1 MAYAIYI
8 AAAAVIGLLIGFVAL
23 SVLWLKSTVMKNIRS
38 RTLGLISVYDELLE
52 EKSRELTEL
61 AEHDAWQSGKAEETE
76 AAAVGRGNISP
87 RTGEGAEALSAAQML
102 QMTERSGGAVYRERT
117 LGSVYR
123 KIRESF
129 AFDPN
134 EILAELEE
142 EKAQTAQKAEK
153 AQKAGK
159 AQKVQNAQKAQKS
172 QKAQKNQKTQNEH
185 NEQNERE
192 TQKTQKAQKTGS
204 PAGRLLRELSP
215 DTIYR
220 LSSMPRETQEAIL
233 REALDD
239 EGAALLKEYMQTHR
253 TFSALGFYDHL
264 RLRAACE
271 PDKAYLHIPRGMWA
285 GCTKYG
291 GAEIVPDDEI
301 CEGFCLEESNILY
314 DYSIRM
320 RELS

>member
-61 AEHDAWQSGKAEETE
+61 AEHDAAQSGKAEETE
-76 AAAVGRGNISP
+76 AAAVGRGNISL
-87 RTGEGAEALSAAQML
+87 RTGEGAAALSAAQML

-142 EKAQTAQKAEK
+142 ENAQTAQETQNEQNPQK
-153 AQKAGK
+153 AQR
-159 AQKVQNAQKAQKS
+159 AQKS

-271 PDKAYLHIPRGMWA
+271 PGTAYLHIPRGMWA

-291 GAEIVPDDEI
+291 VAEIVPDDEI

>member
-61 AEHDAWQSGKAEETE
+61 AEHDARQSGKAEETE
-76 AAAVGRGNISP
+76 TAAVGRGNISP

-142 EKAQTAQKAEK
+142 ENAQTAQETQNEQNPQK
-153 AQKAGK
+153 AQR
-159 AQKVQNAQKAQKS
+159 AQKS

-239 EGAALLKEYMQTHR
+239 EGTALLKEYMQTHR
-253 TFSALGFYDHL
+253 TFGALGFYDHL

-271 PDKAYLHIPRGMWA
+271 PDTAYLHIPRGMWA

>member
-76 AAAVGRGNISP
+76 AATVGRGNISP

-142 EKAQTAQKAEK
+142 EKAQNAQTAQETQNEQNPQK
-153 AQKAGK
+153 AQR
-159 AQKVQNAQKAQKS
+159 AQKS

-192 TQKTQKAQKTGS
+192 TQKTQK
-204 PAGRLLRELSP
+204 
-215 DTIYR
+215 
-220 LSSMPRETQEAIL
+220 EA
-233 REALDD
+233 
-239 EGAALLKEYMQTHR
+239 
-253 TFSALGFYDHL
+253 
-264 RLRAACE
+264 RA
-271 PDKAYLHIPRGMWA
+271 
-285 GCTKYG
+285 
-291 GAEIVPDDEI
+291 
-301 CEGFCLEESNILY
+301 
-314 DYSIRM
+314 
-320 RELS
+320 

>member
-61 AEHDAWQSGKAEETE
+61 SEHDASQSRKAEETE
-76 AAAVGRGNISP
+76 AAAVGRGNIP
-87 RTGEGAEALSAAQML
+87 LRTGDGAAALSAAQML
-102 QMTERSGGAVYRERT
+102 EITERSGGAVYRERT

-134 EILAELEE
+134 EILAELE
-142 EKAQTAQKAEK
+142 AEK
-153 AQKAGK
+153 AQK
-159 AQKVQNAQKAQKS
+159 S
-172 QKAQKNQKTQNEH
+172 
-185 NEQNERE
+185 
-192 TQKTQKAQKTGS
+192 QKTGS

-220 LSSMPRETQEAIL
+220 LSSMPREIQEAIL
-233 REALDD
+233 REVLDD
-239 EGAALLKEYMQTHR
+239 EGTALLKEYMQTHR
-253 TFSALGFYDHL
+253 TFGTLDFYDYL

-271 PDKAYLHIPRGMWA
+271 PDTAYLHIPRGIWA